1 MQMHVC
7 NDLLFWKCKNT
18 CNLNHDV
25 TTKHSMSI
33 WHRYNMSEEEMN
45 SSNENSILASIMPAI
60 PASPPRQDNIPIGG
74 TQADVASAM
83 NSCPLNKS
91 PAIQWG
97 DTSME
102 MQAIKPQAN
111 SSTIPKKRTSPGSP
125 NLRGVHYSPV
135 NIESAQIDAAATEP
149 ASMRG
154 HLPHYQGHVANL
166 GTYWELCPKESRNCP
181 DVTCKFSHIL
191 ARAANDNLVPVN
203 YLWQY
208 RLPEPASE
216 EDCAF
221 YYEAIKR
228 CSSTGF
234 LWIDF
239 LDEDQELIENAFCK
253 LKPSFTFPN
262 IPLKY
267 AIQHLI
273 SKSF

>member
-1 MQMHVC
+1 MQIHVC
-7 NDLLFWKCKNT
+7 NDLLFGKCKLENR

-83 NSCPLNKS
+83 SSCSLNKS

-154 HLPHYQGHVANL
+154 HLPHYQGHVAAVQTA
-166 GTYWELCPKESRNCP
+166 GTWKWRRLR
-181 DVTCKFSHIL
+181 VL
-191 ARAANDNLVPVN
+191 
-203 YLWQY
+203 LWGNQKVQFY
-208 RLPEPASE
+208 R
-216 EDCAF
+216 
-221 YYEAIKR
+221 
-228 CSSTGF
+228 
-234 LWIDF
+234 
-239 LDEDQELIENAFCK
+239 
-253 LKPSFTFPN
+253 
-262 IPLKY
+262 IPLDWLPRWRSGVDRECLLQAKTILY
-267 AIQHLI
+267 
-273 SKSF
+273 FP